1 VSSAENCELSPQL
14 LKPLR
19 IRSGVAHNVLNV
31 AVPKVVLDQPG
42 VRALIDES
50 KAAGMPQHVG
60 MNGHRQPSLFPVLA

>member
-1 VSSAENCELSPQL
+1 
-14 LKPLR
+14 
-19 IRSGVAHNVLNV
+19 
-31 AVPKVVLDQPG
+31 VPKVVLDQPG